1 MEENMKHKKID
12 SIVEEHVDVLRE
24 VASIGCGN
32 AVTALSSLL
41 DKRVKM
47 TVPVVNL
54 LDFKDVSECIGGAE
68 NIIMGVLVGISGDI
82 NGIMMFTVRM
92 DVAHTLINMLFD
104 KKVKDSHDF
113 SELEYSAL
121 TEVGNILTSS
131 YVSSLAKLT
140 QTTIQ
145 QSVPQLAIDMANA
158 VLSVPAIEFGKVGD
172 KVLFIESVFE
182 TDNENVSGYF
192 ILVPDMPS
200 FEVILKALGAM

>member
-1 MEENMKHKKID
+1 MKHKKID
-12 SIVEEHVDVLRE
+12 SIVEEHLDVLRE
-24 VASIGCGN
+24 IASIGCGN
-32 AVTALSSLL
+32 AVTALSGLL
-41 DKRVKM
+41 DKKVKM
-47 TVPVVNL
+47 SVPVVNL
-54 LDFKDVSECIGGAE
+54 LDFKDVAKFIGGEE

-92 DVAHTLINMLFD
+92 DVAHTLINILFD
-104 KKVKDSHDF
+104 KKVEHSGDF

-140 QTTIQ
+140 QTTIH

-158 VLSVPAIEFGKVGD
+158 ILSVPAIEFGKVGD

-192 ILVPDMPS
+192 LLVPDMRS

>member
-1 MEENMKHKKID
+1 MEHGKMD
-12 SIVEEHVDVLRE
+12 SIIEEHVDLLRE
-24 VASIGCGN
+24 IASIGCGN
-32 AVTALSSLL
+32 AVTALSGLL
-41 DKRVKM
+41 NKRVKM
-47 TVPVVNL
+47 SVPVVNL

-92 DVAHTLINMLFD
+92 DIAHTLINMLLD
-104 KKVKDSHDF
+104 TQVEDSSNF
-113 SELEYSAL
+113 TEIEYSAL

-131 YVSSLAKLT
+131 YVSSLARLT
-140 QTTIQ
+140 QTTIK

-158 VLSVPAIEFGKVGD
+158 ILSVPAIEFGKVGD

-182 TDNENVSGYF
+182 TDKENVSGYF

>member
-1 MEENMKHKKID
+1 MKKNEKLD
-12 SIVEEHVDVLRE
+12 SIVETHVDLLRE
-24 VASIGCGN
+24 IASIGCGN
-32 AVTALSSLL
+32 AVTALATLL
-41 DKRVKM
+41 NKRIKM
-47 TVPVVNL
+47 SAPVVNL
-54 LDFKDVSECIGGAE
+54 LDFKDVSERIGGAE
-68 NIIMGVLVGISGDI
+68 NVIMGVLVGISGDV

-92 DVAHTLINMLFD
+92 DIAHTLMNMLLD
-104 KKVKDSHDF
+104 KHVDDSSQF
-113 SELEYSAL
+113 TEIEYSAL

-140 QTTIQ
+140 QTVIK

-182 TDNENVSGYF
+182 TDVDNVSGYF

-200 FEVILKALGAM
+200 FQVILKALGAI

>member
-1 MEENMKHKKID
+1 MKHKKID
-12 SIVEEHVDVLRE
+12 SIVEDHVDILRE
-24 VASIGCGN
+24 IASIGCGN
-32 AVTALSSLL
+32 AVTALSALI

-47 TVPVVNL
+47 SVPVVNM

-92 DVAHTLINMLFD
+92 DVAHTLLNMLFD
-104 KKVKDSHDF
+104 KEVKNSDDF

-131 YVSSLAKLT
+131 YVSSLARLT

-158 VLSVPAIEFGKVGD
+158 ILSVPAIEFGKVGD

-182 TDNENVSGYF
+182 TDSENVSGYF
-192 ILVPDMPS
+192 ILVPDLPS
-200 FEVILKALGAM
+200 FEVILKALGVM

>member
-1 MEENMKHKKID
+1 MDHKKMD
-12 SIVEEHVDVLRE
+12 NIVEKHVDLLRE
-24 VASIGCGN
+24 IASIGCGN

-41 DKRVKM
+41 NKRIRM
-47 TVPVVNL
+47 SVPVVNL

-68 NIIMGVLVGISGDI
+68 NVIMGVLVGISGDI
-82 NGIMMFTVRM
+82 NGIMMFTVKM
-92 DVAHTLINMLFD
+92 DIAHKLMNMLLGENMPDTAEFT
-104 KKVKDSHDF
+104 
-113 SELEYSAL
+113 EIEMSAL

-140 QTTIQ
+140 QTVIK

-182 TDNENVSGYF
+182 TDQENVSGYF
-192 ILVPDMPS
+192 ILVPDMAS